1 MGGRDRKAV
10 IYGVT
15 ELFSFHQDYE
25 ITVVSC
31 SPPSND
37 DKRLAVGGGWDKKVV
52 IYDTMTTSAEVMII
66 H

>member
-15 ELFSFHQDYE
+15 ELFSFHQDDE
-25 ITVVSC
+25 ITVVSY

-37 DKRLAVGGGWDKKVV
+37 DKRLAVGGWDKKVV